1 MENFVHTPHIK
12 VASNAHQRPFW
23 AMLPNANLWTHSEF
37 PPGPIRNKQVANRT
51 KPPGIEPGPIPRGF
65 GNLRRVKQGSLGGKG
80 RVMPARPG
88 LFRPSRPSSPRTRSG
103 ARVLIAGLISASVS
117 PSPLLWE
124 LRCAAFAPTLVIWS
138 PRFKGPSFGEGPCIV
153 VSVGTDRVDATV
165 LGSEAWLCFACVLY
179 FGFGRND
186 ISLRRSVF
194 HTHTSIYLSIY
205 LYIYIYNHTHMFV

>member
-1 MENFVHTPHIK
+1 M
-12 VASNAHQRPFW
+12 
-23 AMLPNANLWTHSEF
+23 
-37 PPGPIRNKQVANRT
+37 
-51 KPPGIEPGPIPRGF
+51 
-65 GNLRRVKQGSLGGKG
+65 
-80 RVMPARPG
+80 
-88 LFRPSRPSSPRTRSG
+88 
-103 ARVLIAGLISASVS
+103 
-117 PSPLLWE
+117 
-124 LRCAAFAPTLVIWS
+124 FAPTLVIWS